1 MKRTSNKN
9 QINAASL
16 SLFASLAASTAL
28 ADVSCKNSDGGFP
41 IVKAFQLSGEANNA
55 AIVLQTDNS
64 KTLLIGEFMTGPTR
78 VGEFVS
84 YTVKDSNEIE
94 SSLYVQI
101 NYPQGWKACGRG
113 SCIPD
118 LKLTNST
125 LTHGGQ
131 TYALI
136 CEKTAF

>member
-1 MKRTSNKN
+1 MKKVSHKN
-9 QINAASL
+9 QINAAWL

-94 SSLYVQI
+94 SSL
-101 NYPQGWKACGRG
+101 
-113 SCIPD
+113 
-118 LKLTNST
+118 
-125 LTHGGQ
+125 
-131 TYALI
+131 
-136 CEKTAF
+136 

>member
-1 MKRTSNKN
+1 MKKVSHKN
-9 QINAASL
+9 QITAAWL
-16 SLFASLAASTAL
+16 SLFASLAASPAL
-28 ADVSCKNSDGGFP
+28 ADVSCKNIAGGFP

-55 AIVLQTDNS
+55 AIILQTENS

-84 YTVKDSNEIE
+84 YIVKDSNEIE
-94 SSLYVQI
+94 SRLYVQI
-101 NYPQGWKACGRG
+101 DYPQGWKACGRG

-131 TYALI
+131 TYALT
-136 CEKTAF
+136 CDKTAF

>member
-1 MKRTSNKN
+1 MKRTSNKY
-9 QINAASL
+9 QINAAWL

-41 IVKAFQLSGEANNA
+41 IIKAFQLSGETNNA
-55 AIVLQTDNS
+55 AIVLQTENS
-64 KTLLIGEFMTGPTR
+64 KTLLIGEFITGPTR
-78 VGEFVS
+78 VGESVS

-94 SSLYVQI
+94 SRLYVQI

-118 LKLTNST
+118 LYLTKGT
-125 LTHGGQ
+125 LKHGGQ
-131 TYALI
+131 TYALT
-136 CEKTAF
+136 CEKIAF